1 MSTLAI
7 APPYKELIER
17 EWDRIGSP
25 GTWLTGSQRVEVAVQ
40 ARAAK
45 ADVEVAAAD
54 LSEPAVEAA
63 RTISAAAHE
72 IRGPWV
78 ASLIDRG
85 MTHLDYV
92 EILGI
97 VARLTAV
104 DTFLFGVGQPERPLP
119 TAKPGE
125 PSRAIVAGATIN
137 RGWAPTVGVA
147 LRQTLCRP
155 SPLRTRR
162 YTTYTMRSISRS
174 SRWQTLLLFATSN
187 GTSSRPSQPELRS
200 STSASSDY

>member
-137 RGWAPTVGVA
+137 KGWAPTVGVA
-147 LRQTLCRP
+147 FAPNALSAIAAEDEALHDLHDAFYLSIKQMADIAIVRDLQRDQLETIAA
-155 SPLRTRR
+155 RT
-162 YTTYTMRSISRS
+162 SLINEC
-174 SRWQTLLLFATSN
+174 FF
-187 GTSSRPSQPELRS
+187 
-200 STSASSDY
+200 

>member
-7 APPYKELIER
+7 AAPYEELIER

-45 ADVEVAAAD
+45 ADIEVPARD

-63 RTISAAAHE
+63 RVMSAAAHD

-78 ASLIDRG
+78 TSLIDRG
-85 MTHLDYV
+85 LTHLEYV

-119 TAKPGE
+119 KAEPGE
-125 PSRAIVAGATIN
+125 PSREIVAEATIN
-137 RGWAPTVGVA
+137 KGWAPTVGVA
-147 LRQTLCRP
+147 FAPNALSAIAAEDEALHDVHGAFYLSIKQMADIAIVRDLQRDQLETIAA
-155 SPLRTRR
+155 RT
-162 YTTYTMRSISRS
+162 SLINEC
-174 SRWQTLLLFATSN
+174 FF
-187 GTSSRPSQPELRS
+187 
-200 STSASSDY
+200 